1 MKKRCSSSRFK
12 VKKMGTKIGYVV
24 MWLFICLTMMI
35 VEIFAFDPFMNFLGV
50 IIYGKQEIDASI
62 IAKYNEKEIIVY
74 SDTTC
79 YFNIKVEVCDGET
92 KSESTYKKVI
102 SEGQTLTLTLEDLA
116 PGFFSDKAIITD
128 VYPIYDTYIKKFSLV
143 RDKYTRIDCP
153 LLVKYSTKEI
163 TVFSDKSCFFDL
175 YVSTTADEF
184 CSTNYYRKI
193 KIKKGET
200 LTLTLEDLAPGFF
213 AEGTDIQ
220 YVDSTPATFKK
231 K

>member
-12 VKKMGTKIGYVV
+12 VKKWMLRLI
-24 MWLFICLTMMI
+24 MCLFICLTMI
-35 VEIFAFDPFMNFLGV
+35 VEFFAFDHVMNFLDV
-50 IIYGKQEIDASI
+50 IIHGKQEIDASI

-92 KSESTYKKVI
+92 MSENTYKKVI

-116 PGFFSDKAIITD
+116 PGFFSDNAIITGVD
-128 VYPIYDTYIKKFSLV
+128 PIYDTYIKKFSLV
-143 RDKYTRIDCP
+143 RDKYTSIDCS
-153 LLVKYSTKEI
+153 LLVKYSKKEI

-184 CSTNYYRKI
+184 RSSNYYRKI

-200 LTLTLEDLAPGFF
+200 LTLNIEDLAPGFF
-213 AEGTDIQ
+213 AEGTDIKF
-220 YVDSTPATFKK
+220 VDSTPATFKK